1 MAIPSPR
8 NARKVA
14 PMHGVGGFLSNM
26 LKNSKN
32 TPATLNKWSV
42 SFSTPSILQSASLGG
57 GSGGETLTLEK
68 GTAADLLDYY
78 ANTVNLPSRQLTT
91 AQFQPPGASVKYAT
105 NQAFSE
111 MSIEFTIPRSQYT
124 RAIFETWLSR
134 ITRDSNQYVD
144 FYERYTAPR
153 VRIYKWET
161 NSYTDRLD
169 VRFNNLGELTGC
181 WEMQN
186 VFPYNIGSIELNNE
200 QNTKMTLSIGF
211 FYERYR
217 FYAPDEITDPGNN
230 FFMTVPAPFGGVLG
244 DFQEGSQILNTFT
257 RSGQT
262 FLAGQVRP
270 FDLAGSFSA

>member
-1 MAIPSPR
+1 
-8 NARKVA
+8 
-14 PMHGVGGFLSNM
+14 MHGVGGFLSNM

>member
-1 MAIPSPR
+1 MAIPSPQ

-161 NSYTDRLD
+161 NSYTSNLD

-217 FYAPDEITDPGNN
+217 FYSPDEITDPGNN

-244 DFQEGSQILNTFT
+244 DFQEVSQILNTFT

>member
-1 MAIPSPR
+1 MAIPSPQ

-111 MSIEFTIPRSQYT
+111 MSIEFTIPRSQ
-124 RAIFETWLSR
+124 S
-134 ITRDSNQYVD
+134 V
-144 FYERYTAPR
+144 
-153 VRIYKWET
+153 
-161 NSYTDRLD
+161 SYTHLRAH
-169 VRFNNLGELTGC
+169 ET
-181 WEMQN
+181 
-186 VFPYNIGSIELNNE
+186 
-200 QNTKMTLSIGF
+200 
-211 FYERYR
+211 
-217 FYAPDEITDPGNN
+217 
-230 FFMTVPAPFGGVLG
+230 
-244 DFQEGSQILNTFT
+244 
-257 RSGQT
+257 
-262 FLAGQVRP
+262 
-270 FDLAGSFSA
+270 

>member
-1 MAIPSPR
+1 MAIPSPQ

-161 NSYTDRLD
+161 NSYTSNLD

-244 DFQEGSQILNTFT
+244 DFQEVSQILNTFT